1 MTGKHWEILRASERG
16 PVNVNSVDS
25 YDESRVG
32 SEALH
37 PGLSDYLKARLAG
50 TKSLVASNPLNNAVH
65 YPVQRPLILID
76 H

>member
-25 YDESRVG
+25 YDESRVR

-37 PGLSDYLKARLAG
+37 PGPSDYLKALDDRHKKPGCL
-50 TKSLVASNPLNNAVH
+50 KPS
-65 YPVQRPLILID
+65 Q
-76 H
+76 